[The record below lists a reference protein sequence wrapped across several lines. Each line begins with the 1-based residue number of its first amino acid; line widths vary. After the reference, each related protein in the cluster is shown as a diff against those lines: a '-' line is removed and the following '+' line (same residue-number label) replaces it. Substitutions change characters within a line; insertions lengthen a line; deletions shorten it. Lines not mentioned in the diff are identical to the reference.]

1 MMCSERPAMDFSRRL
16 TPEILDTLP
25 QDDPRALRSRRDL
38 RMINAVLGGGRWL
51 LKQIHTQLSADP
63 KIRRV
68 IECGAGDG
76 ILTRKIAD
84 MLAARHPDTSVI
96 AVDLQPHPRG
106 WQQHPNVQWHQ
117 GDLLTADALFDHT
130 TLVVANLMLHH
141 FTDKQLQSLGK
152 TFSHARCA
160 LLSEPHRWK
169 PWMRY
174 ALYPL
179 GLNDV
184 TRHDM
189 KVSIES
195 GFTDTELA
203 DTLGFAAP
211 EWEVSSRSTFR
222 GLHQVVA
229 RRISDDHDTPNTTI

>member
-1 MMCSERPAMDFSRRL
+1 MDFPRRL
-16 TPEILDTLP
+16 TQEILDTLS

-38 RMINAVLGGGRWL
+38 RMINVVLGGGRWL
-51 LKQIHTQLSADP
+51 LKQIDAQLSADSN
-63 KIRRV
+63 IRRV

-76 ILTRKIAD
+76 VLTRKIAD
-84 MLAARHPDTSVI
+84 MLTARHPDISIT

-106 WQQHPNVQWHQ
+106 WQEHPNAQWHQ
-117 GDLLTADALFDHT
+117 GDLLTADALFDNT
-130 TLVVANLMLHH
+130 TLIVANLMLHH
-141 FTDKQLQSLGK
+141 FTEEQLQSLGK
-152 TFSHARCA
+152 TFARARCA
-160 LLSEPHRWK
+160 LISEPHRWR
-169 PWMRY
+169 PWMRF

-203 DTLGFAAP
+203 DWLGFSAP
-211 EWEVSSRSTFR
+211 DWEVSSHSTFR
-222 GLHQVVA
+222 GLHQVIA
-229 RRISDDHDTPNTTI
+229 RRMGGNNDSPHSTI